1 MSDPSRQPP
10 QQDDDNFERDLQE
23 MLEDGPSINEI
34 TSNVQG
40 GTPNSVSAKFA
51 EQVGPFS
58 AGSSPGGAPASGSG
72 GGAGGAAGAGG
83 ILYNSSGTRLTR
95 SYTLPPGSIAS
106 LNINQNGTTSNV
118 PLSNSGQHPISAGS
132 AGNSP
137 NGDFVPKS
145 MSLSA
150 QNKIETIKEW
160 SMNTFKTTKQ
170 FLSER
175 FGKATRTVD
184 LELEASIE
192 ALRDTQKKYSNL
204 LRLARAM
211 TSHFHNV
218 VYTQRL
224 LGESFSE
231 LSQKSPEL
239 QEEFIYNCETQ
250 RTLVKNGEI
259 LLGALNF
266 FISSVN
272 TLCNKTI
279 EDTLMTVKQYEA
291 ARLEYDAYRCDF
303 ETLES
308 GPREAATQSKL
319 QEGRKKFDD
328 HKTKFERLRGDV
340 QIKIKFLDENRIKVM
355 HKQLLLFHNAIS
367 AYFSGNASALE
378 ATLKQFNIQLKRP
391 NAEKPSWIE
400 S

>member
-1 MSDPSRQPP
+1 MTDSSHQKHTEPP

-23 MLEDGPSINEI
+23 MLEDGPSLNEI

-40 GTPNSVSAKFA
+40 GTPNSVSAQFA
-51 EQVGPFS
+51 EQVGPFA
-58 AGSSPGGAPASGSG
+58 AGSSPGGGPAAGPVD
-72 GGAGGAAGAGG
+72 GAGGASGVGG
-83 ILYNSSGTRLTR
+83 IIYNSSGTRLTR
-95 SYTLPPGSIAS
+95 SSTVPPV
-106 LNINQNGTTSNV
+106 TSNV
-118 PLSNSGQHPISAGS
+118 PLSNSRMQVETSGS
-132 AGNSP
+132 VGNSP
-137 NGDFVPKS
+137 NGDFVPKPIGS
-145 MSLSA
+145 SA
-150 QNKIETIKEW
+150 QNKIDTIKEW

-175 FGKATRTVD
+175 FGKASRTVD

-192 ALRDTQKKYSNL
+192 SLRDTQRKYSNI

-211 TSHFHNV
+211 ASHFYNV
-218 VYTQRL
+218 VQTQRL

-279 EDTLMTVKQYEA
+279 EDTLMTVKHYET
-291 ARLEYDAYRCDF
+291 ARLEYDAYRSDYEAL
-303 ETLES
+303 ET
-308 GPREAATQSKL
+308 GPREAATQAKL
-319 QEGRKKFDD
+319 QEGRKKFEE
-328 HKTKFERLRGDV
+328 HKLKFERLRGDV
-340 QIKIKFLDENRIKVM
+340 QIKIKFLDENRVKVM